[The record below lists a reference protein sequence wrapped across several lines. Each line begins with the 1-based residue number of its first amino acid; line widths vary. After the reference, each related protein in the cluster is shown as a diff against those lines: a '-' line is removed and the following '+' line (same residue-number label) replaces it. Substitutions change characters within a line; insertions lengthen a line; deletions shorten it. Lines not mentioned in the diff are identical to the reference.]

1 MPFHAQKV
9 ERRMKNLRTKAVA
22 GIIVTL
28 FLTTMFLTAV
38 PVKSANIGTLKIGV
52 IGPVGLPHW
61 SPAGMRDA
69 AEMARDEINALGG
82 IQFPSGEVDIA
93 LEFGNEWALPVPDP
107 DAAKWETLRLIA
119 AGCHV
124 IMGGFR
130 TEVTTAILETCMDY
144 KVPFIINGA
153 FTSELISQTVPINY
167 ARYKYLF
174 RTNPVNLT
182 VLMRTI
188 FAFLWFQA
196 ACKLL
201 NVYGD
206 PAYGGQ
212 LGPYNVP
219 TRVPYAVLTEN
230 LAWTTEMYFA
240 STDPTRYPYYLGPY
254 FKMVY
259 AARIPET
266 ATNLATY
273 LNGVKASGARVI
285 IHSFSG
291 PVSQRLS
298 VQLKDMGI
306 KAIPVGINLFAQLYG
321 QWGGKR
327 GYGRWGETGRK
338 CEYETIL
345 SYGSRESM
353 VTWRAIQFWDNFY
366 ENTSTWPMYTAWGAY
381 DTIYGLKDFVEG
393 SGMTWAEFQDPDQFA
408 AGYENLVRTN
418 INGEIFKFTSTHDV
432 YSPVFLPYVPTSYVR
447 PRLLQWQRDPTTPRN
462 GILKVVS
469 PITEIYSQ
477 KWKLL
482 PWSYPPG
489 YESLAE
495 TDTTALPYPAYNWT
509 IDGKVDLGDIMWI
522 VAAWLTKPGDAGWN
536 FNADLNDDDFINVVD
551 RNRIAKDW
559 GKTVPGG
566 YPL

>member
-1 MPFHAQKV
+1 
-9 ERRMKNLRTKAVA
+9 MKE
-22 GIIVTL
+22 
-28 FLTTMFLTAV
+28 
-38 PVKSANIGTLKIGV
+38 
-52 IGPVGLPHW
+52 
-61 SPAGMRDA
+61 A
-69 AEMARDEINALGG
+69 AEMARDEINLLGG

-130 TEVTTAILETCMDY
+130 TEVTTAIIETCMDY

-153 FTSELISQTVPINY
+153 STTELISQTVGVNY
-167 ARYKYLF
+167 PRYKYLF

-188 FAFLWFQA
+188 FAFLQFQA

-201 NVYGD
+201 NIYGH

-219 TRVPYAVLTEN
+219 KRVPYAVLTEN

-240 STDPTRYPYYLGPY
+240 STDPTRYTYYMGPY

-266 ATNLATY
+266 ANLTPY

-298 VQLKDMGI
+298 VKLKDMGI

-321 QWGGKR
+321 HWGSKR
-327 GYGRWGETGRK
+327 GYGRWGDTGRK
-338 CEYETIL
+338 CEYETIF
-345 SYGSRESM
+345 SYGSRESLGS
-353 VTWRAIQFWDNFY
+353 WRAIQFWDNFY
-366 ENTSTWPMYTAWGAY
+366 EKTSTWPLFTAWGAY
-381 DTIYGLKDFVEG
+381 DTMYGLKDFVEG
-393 SGMTWAEFQDPDQFA
+393 SGITWADFQDSDKFA

-418 INGEIFKFTSTHDV
+418 INGEIFKFTSSHDV
-432 YSPVFLPYVPTSYVR
+432 YVDPYGILPHMPSNYVR
-447 PRLLQWQRDPTTPRN
+447 PRLLQWQRDPTTRRN

-495 TDTTALPYPAYNWT
+495 ADTTAPSSPVCNYT
-509 IDGKVDLGDIMWI
+509 IDGVIHLNDIMWI
-522 VAAWLTKPGDAGWN
+522 IGAGAWLTKPGDAGWN

-551 RNRIAKDW
+551 ANRVADHY
-559 GKTVPGG
+559 GKSVPGG